1 MNSLTSKHIRAYL
14 AEFCPST
21 GYVLNLTRT
30 SFEELVDEVIDV
42 DISHMS
48 ESNGKRLKH
57 LLQTCTDEQVK
68 LLVEA
73 LRALSA

>member
-1 MNSLTSKHIRAYL
+1 MNSLTSKQIKSYM
-14 AEFCPST
+14 AEFSPSP
-21 GYVLNLTRT
+21 GYVFNLTRT
-30 SFEELVDEVIDV
+30 SFEELVDEAIDV

-57 LLQTCTDEQVK
+57 LLQTCTDEQVE